1 MNSPLGQ
8 ISNQNTSLS
17 LKTKFIE
24 NYNGFRLYNDEFQSQ
39 SNDLILVSEMIET
52 INSSSNAD
60 QIEKKLQELLQSIL
74 ANDFCR
80 LFLWEDSKQK
90 LMSIS
95 DGSENNCQQIVDK
108 MIEEGIADWIISEKK
123 IAVVPDLESA
133 QNEIKKFFFVV
144 PLLLSKVDY
153 GLLVLRT
160 NYGRS
165 DIVPKKISLI
175 SILSNLAFSAIAN
188 NFLYEK
194 VEIKEKEI
202 TNLTSELSELSKVA
216 SVGEISDNFFHTMKN
231 RVQVMISSL
240 ELIKKNVKTED
251 VMKILKAEVDRT
263 SKALK
268 SISDFSRS
276 MFAKYDYGYYG
287 INSIISSTVD
297 VLEAT
302 LSKAKLNVEVKEHP
316 MHPQFYGSANAIMQ
330 VLVFVLNELRKQL
343 STGSSILIECAEQQ
357 ERISIKIIS
366 KDTNPETKDFYELF
380 IEKHNV
386 KFAAAKR
393 LIEQN
398 RGAFTSA
405 IETNNKI
412 VLNLTIPKR
421 VRGLKSFTSN

>member
-1 MNSPLGQ
+1 MNQAFAQ
-8 ISNQNTSLS
+8 INNQNKNIS
-17 LKTKFIE
+17 LKQKFIE
-24 NYNGFRLYNDEFQSQ
+24 NYNGFRLYNDEIQNQ
-39 SNDLILVSEMIET
+39 SNDLMLISDLVET
-52 INSSSNAD
+52 INSSNSAG
-60 QIEKKLQELLQSIL
+60 QIENKLQDLLQSIL

-80 LFLWEDSKQK
+80 LFFWEDSKQK

-95 DGSENNCQQIVDK
+95 NGSEKNCQHVVDK

-133 QNEIKKFFFVV
+133 QNEIKKFFFIV

-160 NYGRS
+160 SYGRS
-165 DIVPKKISLI
+165 DILPKKISLI

-188 NFLYEK
+188 KFLYEK
-194 VEIKEKEI
+194 VEIKDKEI
-202 TNLTSELSELSKVA
+202 TNLKSDLSELSKVA

-231 RVQVMISSL
+231 RAQVMISSL
-240 ELIKKNVKTED
+240 ELIKKNVKTAE
-251 VMKILKAEVDRT
+251 VMKILRAEVDRT
-263 SKALK
+263 SKDLK
-268 SISDFSRS
+268 NISDFSRS
-276 MFAKYDYGYYG
+276 MFAKYDYGYYSINDI
-287 INSIISSTVD
+287 INSTIE

-302 LSKAKLNVEVKEHP
+302 LSKAKLNVKVREHP

-330 VLVFVLNELRKQL
+330 VLVFILNELRKQL
-343 STGSSILIECAEQQ
+343 STGSSISIESAEQ
-357 ERISIKIIS
+357 EDRISIKIIS
-366 KDTNPETKDFYELF
+366 KDTNPERKDFNQLF

-405 IETNNKI
+405 IEAENKI